1 MKNIEDYRMIL
12 ASASP
17 RRRELLSQIGI
28 EHEVIPSNKDEI
40 LPKMHPAKAAEALSR
55 GKALDVAKDIDDK
68 AVIIGADTV
77 VAYAGEIL
85 GKPKNEED
93 AFRMLNM
100 LQGEEHEVYT
110 GVTFVVKENGREYIE
125 SFCESTKVMMY
136 PASEEEIWAYIA
148 TGQPMDKAGAYG
160 IQGRAAAFVKKIE
173 GDYNNVVGLPIA
185 RLYQILKNL

>member
-77 VAYAGEIL
+77 VAYSGEIL

-93 AFRMLNM
+93 AFRMLHM

-110 GVTFVVKENGREYIE
+110 GVTFVVKESGQEYIE

-148 TGQPMDKAGAYG
+148 TGEPMDKAGAYG

>member
-28 EHEVIPSNKDEI
+28 KFEVIPSNKDEI

-93 AFRMLNM
+93 AFRMLHM

-125 SFCESTKVMMY
+125 SFCENTKVMMY

-148 TGQPMDKAGAYG
+148 TGEPMDKAGAYG

>member
-93 AFRMLNM
+93 AFRMLHM

-125 SFCESTKVMMY
+125 FFCESTKVMMY

-148 TGQPMDKAGAYG
+148 TGEPMDKAGAYG

>member
-93 AFRMLNM
+93 AFRMLHM

-110 GVTFVVKENGREYIE
+110 GVTFVVKESGQEYIE

-148 TGQPMDKAGAYG
+148 TGEPMDKAGAYG

>member
-1 MKNIEDYRMIL
+1 M
-12 ASASP
+12 
-17 RRRELLSQIGI
+17 SQIGI

-93 AFRMLNM
+93 AFRMLHM

-148 TGQPMDKAGAYG
+148 TGEPMDKAGAYG

>member
-93 AFRMLNM
+93 AFRMLHM

-148 TGQPMDKAGAYG
+148 TGEPMDKAGAYG
-160 IQGRAAAFVKKIE
+160 IQGRAAAFVKKNV

>member
-1 MKNIEDYRMIL
+1 MRNIEDYRMIL

-93 AFRMLNM
+93 AFRMLHM

-148 TGQPMDKAGAYG
+148 TGEPMDKAGAYG

>member
-93 AFRMLNM
+93 AFRMLHM

-148 TGQPMDKAGAYG
+148 TGEPMDKAGAYG

>member
-28 EHEVIPSNKDEI
+28 EHEVIPINKDEI

-148 TGQPMDKAGAYG
+148 TGEPMDKAGAYG

>member
-93 AFRMLNM
+93 AFRMLHM

-110 GVTFVVKENGREYIE
+110 GVTFVVKESGQEYIE

-148 TGQPMDKAGAYG
+148 TGEPMDKAGAYG
-160 IQGRAAAFVKKIE
+160 IQGRAC
-173 GDYNNVVGLPIA
+173 L
-185 RLYQILKNL
+185 LYTSPSPRDPG

>member
-148 TGQPMDKAGAYG
+148 TGEPMDKAGAYG

>member
-1 MKNIEDYRMIL
+1 MKNIEDYKVIL

-17 RRRELLSQIGI
+17 RRRELLSQIEI
-28 EHEVIPSNKDEI
+28 EHEVIPSNKDEV

-55 GKALDVAKDIDDK
+55 VKALDVAKDIDDK

-93 AFRMLNM
+93 AFRMLYM
-100 LQGEEHEVYT
+100 LQGEVHEVYT
-110 GVTFVVKENGREYIE
+110 GVTFIVKENGQEYME
-125 SFCESTKVMMY
+125 SFFECTKVTMY
-136 PASEEEIWAYIA
+136 PANEEEIWTYIA
-148 TGQPMDKAGAYG
+148 TGEPMDKAGAYG
-160 IQGRAAAFVKKIE
+160 IQGKAAVFVKKIE
-173 GDYNNVVGLPIA
+173 GDYNNVVGLPTA

>member
-93 AFRMLNM
+93 AFRMLHM

-110 GVTFVVKENGREYIE
+110 GVTFIVKENGREYIE

-148 TGQPMDKAGAYG
+148 TGEPMDKAGAYG

>member
-148 TGQPMDKAGAYG
+148 TGEPMDKAGAYG

-185 RLYQILKNL
+185 SLYQILKNL

>member
-17 RRRELLSQIGI
+17 RRRELLSQIVI
-28 EHEVIPSNKDEI
+28 EHDVIPSKKDEI
-40 LPKMHPAKAAEALSR
+40 LTKMHPANASEALSR

-93 AFRMLNM
+93 AFRMLHM

-148 TGQPMDKAGAYG
+148 TGEPMDKAGAYG

>member
-100 LQGEEHEVYT
+100 LRGEEHEVYT

-148 TGQPMDKAGAYG
+148 TGEPMDKAGAYG